1 MKTEIKT
8 VRKIVLKTGHKI
20 IYSYFK
26 KKMSFIKVKD
36 PRKREELIKDFI
48 ETRKRIKDN
57 FIAKKVGEIE
67 YQTGLTKLFK
77 PVTETQKA
85 TAKEITEAQKAAAE
99 KITQE
104 LLPIKEGIEGLPGA
118 ISVAGQSLSFPAYP
132 ALEMT
137 EEKLTNIGPTASNYL
152 LPTFRQKATQSDIKP
167 GDPKGTFFK
176 INETPIKIENDDII
190 IKDERFKGTP
200 GLWKL
205 LTSKH
210 IPDIT
215 EYNAVDLRDYITIMH
230 ITKATYDKKD
240 KRVGGNDKMN
250 KLIKP
255 LVKALEED
263 KSGNKLITEIN
274 KHFGFEEETDE
285 EETDEEEEEEYEVPA
300 SIPLTPTSKAGQS
313 LKGTGLRK
321 AGQGLKILPSDP
333 NALIDRFD
341 LLFSSKKAGHT
352 GVRNEIVS
360 ILDELKRQGVLKT
373 NEYKKLNSLIKK

>member
-1 MKTEIKT
+1 
-8 VRKIVLKTGHKI
+8 
-20 IYSYFK
+20 
-26 KKMSFIKVKD
+26 MSFIKVKD
-36 PRKREELIKDFI
+36 PRKREELIRDFI

-57 FIAKKVGEIE
+57 FIAKKVGEAE

-85 TAKEITEAQKAAAE
+85 TTE

-104 LLPIKEGIEGLPGA
+104 LLPIKEGIEKLPGA
-118 ISVAGQSLSFPAYP
+118 IKEAGQSLSEGFPA
-132 ALEMT
+132 LGMT
-137 EEKLTNIGPTASNYL
+137 EEELIKIGPIARKYIQSNL
-152 LPTFRQKATQSDIKP
+152 GRATTKAGLYSED
-167 GDPKGTFFK
+167 DNLK
-176 INETPIKIENDDII
+176 IGYRPVKIENDDII
-190 IKDERFKGTP
+190 IDDTPFKGTV

-205 LTSKH
+205 ITSKD
-210 IPDIT
+210 IPDKT
-215 EYNAVDLRDYITIMH
+215 EYSAEDLAGYITIMH
-230 ITKATYDKKD
+230 ITKATYDKNN

-255 LVKALEED
+255 LVKALEKDGGEGLID
-263 KSGNKLITEIN
+263 KIEE
-274 KHFGFEEETDE
+274 HFGFEEE
-285 EETDEEEEEEYEVPA
+285 EYEEA
-300 SIPLTPTSKAGQS
+300 ATIPFTPT
-313 LKGTGLRK
+313 KGTGLP
-321 AGQGLKILPSDP
+321 KILPSDP

>member
-1 MKTEIKT
+1 
-8 VRKIVLKTGHKI
+8 
-20 IYSYFK
+20 
-26 KKMSFIKVKD
+26 MSFIKVKD
-36 PRKREELIKDFI
+36 PRKREELIRDFI

-57 FIAKKVGEIE
+57 FIAKKVGEAE

-104 LLPIKEGIEGLPGA
+104 LLPIKEGIEKLPGA
-118 ISVAGQSLSFPAYP
+118 ISEGFPA
-132 ALEMT
+132 LGMT
-137 EEKLTNIGPTASNYL
+137 EEELIKIGPIARKYIQSNL
-152 LPTFRQKATQSDIKP
+152 GRATTKAGLYSED
-167 GDPKGTFFK
+167 DNLK
-176 INETPIKIENDDII
+176 IGYRPVKIENDDII
-190 IKDERFKGTP
+190 IDDERFKGTV
-200 GLWKL
+200 GLWEL
-205 LTSKH
+205 ITSKD
-210 IPDIT
+210 IPDISK
-215 EYNAVDLRDYITIMH
+215 YGAKDLADYITIMH
-230 ITKATYDKKD
+230 ITKATYDKNN

-255 LVKALEED
+255 FVKILEKDGGEGLID
-263 KSGNKLITEIN
+263 KID
-274 KHFGFEEETDE
+274 KHFENEEETDE
-285 EETDEEEEEEYEVPA
+285 EEEEEEEEEYEVPA
-300 SIPLTPTSKAGQS
+300 SIPFTPT
-313 LKGTGLRK
+313 KGT
-321 AGQGLKILPSDP
+321 GLKILPSDP

>member
-1 MKTEIKT
+1 
-8 VRKIVLKTGHKI
+8 
-20 IYSYFK
+20 
-26 KKMSFIKVKD
+26 MSFIKVKD

-57 FIAKKVGEIE
+57 FIAKKVGEAE

-85 TAKEITEAQKAAAE
+85 TAKEITEATE

-104 LLPIKEGIEGLPGA
+104 LLPIKEGIEKLPGA
-118 ISVAGQSLSFPAYP
+118 ISEGFPA
-132 ALEMT
+132 LGMT
-137 EEKLTNIGPTASNYL
+137 EEELIKIGPIARKYIQSNL
-152 LPTFRQKATQSDIKP
+152 GRATTKAGLYSED
-167 GDPKGTFFK
+167 DNLK
-176 INETPIKIENDDII
+176 IGYRPVKIENDDII
-190 IKDERFKGTP
+190 IDDERFKGTV

-205 LTSKH
+205 ITSKD
-210 IPDIT
+210 IPDKT
-215 EYNAVDLRDYITIMH
+215 EYGAEDLRDYITIMH
-230 ITKATYDKKD
+230 ITKATYDKNN

-255 LVKALEED
+255 LVKALEKDE
-263 KSGNKLITEIN
+263 SGNKLVTEIN
-274 KHFGFEEETDE
+274 KHFGFEEETN
-285 EETDEEEEEEYEVPA
+285 EEEYEEEYEEDALYPF
-300 SIPLTPTSKAGQS
+300 TPTKGTGLSKAGQS
-313 LKGTGLRK
+313 P
-321 AGQGLKILPSDP
+321 KILPSDP
-333 NALIDRFD
+333 NALIDHFD

>member
-1 MKTEIKT
+1 
-8 VRKIVLKTGHKI
+8 
-20 IYSYFK
+20 
-26 KKMSFIKVKD
+26 MSFIKVKD
-36 PRKREELIKDFI
+36 PRKREELIRDFI

-57 FIAKKVGEIE
+57 FVAKKVGEIE

-118 ISVAGQSLSFPAYP
+118 ISFPTYP

-137 EEKLTNIGPTASNYL
+137 EEELIKIGSIARKYIQSNL
-152 LPTFRQKATQSDIKP
+152 GRATTRAGLYSEDDNLKIGYKP
-167 GDPKGTFFK
+167 V
-176 INETPIKIENDDII
+176 KIENNDII
-190 IKDERFKGTP
+190 INDEIFKGTH
-200 GLWKL
+200 GLWEL
-205 LTSKH
+205 ITSNN
-210 IPDIT
+210 IP
-215 EYNAVDLRDYITIMH
+215 EKEKYGAADLRDYITIMH
-230 ITKATYDKKD
+230 ITKATYDKNN
-240 KRVGGNDKMN
+240 KRVGGKNNKMN
-250 KLIKP
+250 NLIKP
-255 LVKALEED
+255 FVIALEKDGED
-263 KSGNKLITEIN
+263 GLIDKIDE
-274 KHFGFEEETDE
+274 HFWET
-285 EETDEEEEEEYEVPA
+285 EEEEEILL
-300 SIPLTPTSKAGQS
+300 SPT
-313 LKGTGLRK
+313 KGT
-321 AGQGLKILPSDP
+321 GLKILPSDP

>member
-1 MKTEIKT
+1 
-8 VRKIVLKTGHKI
+8 
-20 IYSYFK
+20 
-26 KKMSFIKVKD
+26 MSFIKVKD
-36 PRKREELIKDFI
+36 PRKREELIRDFI

-57 FIAKKVGEIE
+57 FIAKKVGEAE

-85 TAKEITEAQKAAAE
+85 TTE

-104 LLPIKEGIEGLPGA
+104 LLPIKEGIEKLPGA
-118 ISVAGQSLSFPAYP
+118 IKEAGQSLSEGFPA
-132 ALEMT
+132 LGMT
-137 EEKLTNIGPTASNYL
+137 EEELIKIGPIARKYIQSNL
-152 LPTFRQKATQSDIKP
+152 GRATTKAGLYSED
-167 GDPKGTFFK
+167 DNLK
-176 INETPIKIENDDII
+176 IGYSPVKIENDDII
-190 IKDERFKGTP
+190 IDDTPFKGTV

-205 LTSKH
+205 ITSKD
-210 IPDIT
+210 IPDKT
-215 EYNAVDLRDYITIMH
+215 EYKAEDLADYITIMH
-230 ITKATYDKKD
+230 ITKATYDKNN

-255 LVKALEED
+255 LVKALEKDGGEGLID
-263 KSGNKLITEIN
+263 KIEE
-274 KHFGFEEETDE
+274 HFGFEEEY
-285 EETDEEEEEEYEVPA
+285 EEEEYEEA
-300 SIPLTPTSKAGQS
+300 ATIPFTPT
-313 LKGTGLRK
+313 KGTGLP
-321 AGQGLKILPSDP
+321 KILPSDP

>member
-1 MKTEIKT
+1 
-8 VRKIVLKTGHKI
+8 
-20 IYSYFK
+20 
-26 KKMSFIKVKD
+26 MSFIKVKD
-36 PRKREELIKDFI
+36 PRKREELIRDFI

-57 FIAKKVGEIE
+57 FIAKKVGEAE

-85 TAKEITEAQKAAAE
+85 TTE

-104 LLPIKEGIEGLPGA
+104 LLPIKEGIEKLPGA
-118 ISVAGQSLSFPAYP
+118 ISKAGPATPRSESLP

-137 EEKLTNIGPTASNYL
+137 KEELIKIGPIARKYIQSNL
-152 LPTFRQKATQSDIKP
+152 GRATTKAGLYSED
-167 GDPKGTFFK
+167 DNLK
-176 INETPIKIENDDII
+176 IGYRPVKIENDDII
-190 IKDERFKGTP
+190 IDDTPFKGTV
-200 GLWKL
+200 GLWEL
-205 LTSKH
+205 ITSKD
-210 IPDIT
+210 IPDKT
-215 EYNAVDLRDYITIMH
+215 KYGSEDLASYITIMH
-230 ITKATYDKKD
+230 ITKATYDKNN

-255 LVKALEED
+255 LVKALEKD

-274 KHFGFEEETDE
+274 KHFGFEEEEYE
-285 EETDEEEEEEYEVPA
+285 EEYEEEEEYTL
-300 SIPLTPTSKAGQS
+300 SPT
-313 LKGTGLRK
+313 KGTGLP
-321 AGQGLKILPSDP
+321 KILPSDP

>member
-1 MKTEIKT
+1 
-8 VRKIVLKTGHKI
+8 
-20 IYSYFK
+20 
-26 KKMSFIKVKD
+26 MSFIKVKD

-57 FIAKKVGEIE
+57 FIAKKVGEAE

-85 TAKEITEAQKAAAE
+85 TAE

-104 LLPIKEGIEGLPGA
+104 LLPIKEGIEKLPGA
-118 ISVAGQSLSFPAYP
+118 INFPAYP

-137 EEKLTNIGPTASNYL
+137 EEKITNIGPTASKYL

-176 INETPIKIENDDII
+176 IGETPIKIENDDII
-190 IKDERFKGTP
+190 IKDERFKGTV

-205 LTSKH
+205 ITSKD

-215 EYNAVDLRDYITIMH
+215 EYKAEDLRDYITIMH
-230 ITKATYDKKD
+230 ITKATYDKNN

-255 LVKALEED
+255 LVKALEKDGGEGLID
-263 KSGNKLITEIN
+263 KIEE
-274 KHFGFEEETDE
+274 HFGFKEETN
-285 EETDEEEEEEYEVPA
+285 EEEEEYEEPA
-300 SIPLTPTSKAGQS
+300 LIPFTPTKGTGLSKAGQS
-313 LKGTGLRK
+313 P
-321 AGQGLKILPSDP
+321 KILPSDP